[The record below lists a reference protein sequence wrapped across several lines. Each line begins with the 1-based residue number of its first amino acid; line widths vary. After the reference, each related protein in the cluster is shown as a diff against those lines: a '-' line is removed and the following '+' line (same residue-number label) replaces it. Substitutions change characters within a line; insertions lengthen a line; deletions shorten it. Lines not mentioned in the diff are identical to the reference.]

1 MKKKNTKINKY
12 LAIIKQIEVVRSKNN
27 KNWIDILRLAFKHSP
42 KEAKIIFKAI
52 VKKDKQLIKLAK
64 DLHK

>member
-1 MKKKNTKINKY
+1 MNIEKKYEKVFNN
-12 LAIIKQIEVVRSKNN
+12 IEKVRSKNN

>member
-1 MKKKNTKINKY
+1 MKIEKKYEKVFNNVEK
-12 LAIIKQIEVVRSKNN
+12 VRSKNN

>member
-1 MKKKNTKINKY
+1 MKIEEKYEKIFNN
-12 LAIIKQIEVVRSKNN
+12 IEKVRSKNN